1 MVKRFH
7 CEFKDC
13 ECCLY
18 ELFCSGRC
26 KYCNHHKLWHS
37 LKEKPPK
44 TNKSQ
49 FFSLRKYARTPVY
62 ISDILCLPTIF
73 TPIPVV
79 NAVPINEHYNEFNF
93 CITVEALPV

>member
-13 ECCLY
+13 DCCKY

-26 KYCNHHKLWHS
+26 KYCNHGKIWHS
-37 LKEKPPK
+37 LTEAPPK
-44 TNKSQ
+44 TNIAQ
-49 FFSLRKYARTPVY
+49 FFSLRCQARKPIYVSNKTLV
-62 ISDILCLPTIF
+62 PTIF

-79 NAVPINEHYNEFNF
+79 NAYPIDSNYGNDNF